1 MATKSP
7 KSNREKAAALNAR
20 MFGVEPKYDHE
31 MTKVELIDALN
42 FYNSFSRKDLMQSVL
57 VLMKN
62 AGYSKTHISDFS
74 LCEDWRLDMTSAKLA
89 AIVNKNNSSVLSK
102 GALTR
107 LRDNIETCIE
117 RGVIIKNLEAI
128 KTVTAIVPIDPNMK
142 KASVIMAEID
152 SMIDEQSVNRD
163 FTFDA
168 YKFLQE
174 QSANPIIA
182 KMIADNYAGF
192 LNELQMASE
201 KSDEQVTEGY
211 AHIKKVDMKKT
222 IAFVTNIIDSANKF
236 KQNEKII
243 RVRKPRK
250 LKVKSADQLTK
261 SVKYCKSFSELN
273 LVSINPTEIIGASS
287 IWIYNTKYRKLGVYV
302 SAPNQTFSVKGTTI
316 LNINEELS
324 VSKTLRKP
332 EVQLNEFAKA
342 TKVTLRKFLENI
354 NGKAASLNG
363 RLNEDTIILKAF
375 K

>member
-1 MATKSP
+1 MATKVV

-20 MFGVEPKYDHE
+20 MFGVEPKYDRE

-57 VLMKN
+57 VFMKN

-74 LCEDWRLDMTSAKLA
+74 LCEDWRLDMTSAKLT
-89 AIVNKNNSSVLSK
+89 AIINKNNSSVLSK

-128 KTVTAIVPIDPNMK
+128 KTVTAAVPIDPNIK

-152 SMIDEQSVNRD
+152 GMIDEQSVNRD

-174 QSANPIIA
+174 QSANPIVA

-192 LNELQMASE
+192 LNELQIASE

-211 AHIKKVDMKKT
+211 AHIKKADMKKT
-222 IAFVTNIIDSANKF
+222 IAFITNIIDSANKF

-261 SVKYCKSFSELN
+261 SVKYCRSFSELN
-273 LVSINPTEIIGASS
+273 LVSINPSEIIGVTS

-302 SAPNQTFSVKGTTI
+302 STPYQTLSVKGTTI
-316 LNINEELS
+316 ININEELS

-342 TKVTLRKFLENI
+342 TKVTLRKFLDNI